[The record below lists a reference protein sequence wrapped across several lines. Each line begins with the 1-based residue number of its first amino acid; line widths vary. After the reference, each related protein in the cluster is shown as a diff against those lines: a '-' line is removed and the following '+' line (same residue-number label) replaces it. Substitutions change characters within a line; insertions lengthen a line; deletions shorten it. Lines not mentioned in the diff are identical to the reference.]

1 MNSTYPFPVFIVEL
15 INNFYMNVPIGDEL
29 DTALHESESFHD
41 LW

>member
-1 MNSTYPFPVFIVEL
+1 MHSPSPFPVCIVEL
-15 INNFYMNVPIGDEL
+15 INTFSLHVPIGDEL